1 MKKVKVK
8 KIKVPISNDKGI
20 ADLFNQMIGL
30 NRPSLTIA
38 YPKYIRTVNLC
49 MGLIK
54 LFRLVVDCPFL
65 RNNPAFAGPKLEIK
79 TFCDQGEAELSKYSI
94 DLTKYEWNLSLVEE
108 PLAEQFS
115 AVYKQLK
122 SSHIVH
128 SFIIMCDNLVPYKKN
143 FTNIEKFNSKFVA
156 SMAGVEWQP
165 FQFTSLNLKYIFA
178 EYKDTKNCITF
189 FMMVLFKAFEL
200 SHSLYTEVS
209 TPDID
214 VDQFVELL
222 MSNVDRLRR
231 IPELSR
237 CGQAFKKIKS
247 SVALLRDRFNGYYRD
262 FVTTKD
268 SSIMMQNFI
277 IDVSKST
284 TADAVT
290 ARQFGVILA
299 YYKKVANQHIND
311 PTLKKLFDTVQG
323 SLSELERDTKN
334 LVKINKEPR
343 DESSSGNES
352 DSSAEDNDNHDD
364 NHDDNHTP
372 DDSIGNKTCT
382 DER

>member
-1 MKKVKVK
+1 
-8 KIKVPISNDKGI
+8 
-20 ADLFNQMIGL
+20 
-30 NRPSLTIA
+30 
-38 YPKYIRTVNLC
+38 
-49 MGLIK
+49 
-54 LFRLVVDCPFL
+54 
-65 RNNPAFAGPKLEIK
+65 
-79 TFCDQGEAELSKYSI
+79 
-94 DLTKYEWNLSLVEE
+94 
-108 PLAEQFS
+108 
-115 AVYKQLK
+115 
-122 SSHIVH
+122 
-128 SFIIMCDNLVPYKKN
+128 
-143 FTNIEKFNSKFVA
+143 
-156 SMAGVEWQP
+156 
-165 FQFTSLNLKYIFA
+165 
-178 EYKDTKNCITF
+178 
-189 FMMVLFKAFEL
+189 
-200 SHSLYTEVS
+200 
-209 TPDID
+209 
-214 VDQFVELL
+214 
-222 MSNVDRLRR
+222 
-231 IPELSR
+231 
-237 CGQAFKKIKS
+237 
-247 SVALLRDRFNGYYRD
+247 
-262 FVTTKD
+262 
-268 SSIMMQNFI
+268 MMQNFI